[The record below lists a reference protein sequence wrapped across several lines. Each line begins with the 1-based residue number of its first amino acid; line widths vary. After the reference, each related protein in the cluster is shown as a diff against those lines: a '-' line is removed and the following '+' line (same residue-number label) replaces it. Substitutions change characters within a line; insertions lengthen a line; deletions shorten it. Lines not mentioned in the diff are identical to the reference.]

1 MRSQAQL
8 APRLLIDESLRGAV
22 VGAAK
27 NNLSGPPARA
37 LSRRLFVK
45 QIKKQE
51 GFTLIELLIVVAI
64 IGILAAIAVPGLL
77 RARMSGNEASA
88 IGSIRSIHSGN
99 LAYFSQCGGYS
110 VTFNAASGLAANNF
124 LPNEFNVV
132 APAKSGYAFT
142 IAGGNA
148 GGSVAQGSNVGMCVG
163 AQDTFFSTGAPTS
176 IGTTGQRS
184 FAVREVGTI
193 FVNTTG
199 ALVAD
204 AAGGPAVGGN
214 VTTLQ

>member
-1 MRSQAQL
+1 
-8 APRLLIDESLRGAV
+8 
-22 VGAAK
+22 
-27 NNLSGPPARA
+27 
-37 LSRRLFVK
+37 VK

-88 IGSIRSIHSGN
+88 IGSMRSVHSGN

-110 VTFNAASGLAANNF
+110 ILFNTVTGLAANNF
-124 LPNEFNVV
+124 LPNEFNVA
-132 APAKSGYAFT
+132 APAKSGYGFT
-142 IAGGNA
+142 IANSADPG
-148 GGSVAQGSNVGMCVG
+148 VPQGSGVGMCAG
-163 AQDTFFSTGAPTS
+163 AMSSFFSTGIPTGV
-176 IGTTGQRS
+176 GTTGQRS

-193 FVNTTG
+193 FVNSTG
-199 ALVAD
+199 AAIAD
-204 AAGGPAVGGN
+204 AAGGPVVLGN

>member
-1 MRSQAQL
+1 
-8 APRLLIDESLRGAV
+8 
-22 VGAAK
+22 
-27 NNLSGPPARA
+27 
-37 LSRRLFVK
+37 VK

-110 VTFNAASGLAANNF
+110 VLFNTATGLAANNF
-124 LPNEFNVV
+124 LPNEFNVA

-142 IAGGNA
+142 IAAGNA
-148 GGSVAQGSNVGMCVG
+148 AVAQGSNVGMCLAG
-163 AQDTFFSTGAPTS
+163 QSAFFSTGRPTGV
-176 IGTTGQRS
+176 GTTGQRS

-193 FVNTTG
+193 FVDSTG
-199 ALVAD
+199 AAIAD